1 MIAFFILLTIFL
13 ASMIIEDPDLPYGV
27 CLFKTFTGLPC
38 PACGMTHSFVSIG
51 HLRIIEGFYFNI
63 IGPFLYLMLI
73 IGIFLTLTEILMNR
87 LIIEPLFERYKIRIL
102 IIVIP
107 LIILSWV
114 INLIRHF
121 GVS

>member
-1 MIAFFILLTIFL
+1 
-13 ASMIIEDPDLPYGV
+13 YGV